1 MSPRPVIEVQNL
13 VRIYESEKGYLRK
26 KKASIRAIDNVSF
39 EVFEGELFGLVGPN
53 GAGKTT
59 TVKVL
64 CTLLTP
70 TSGTVKIL
78 GHDIMRRAEEIRP
91 RINVIFGGERG
102 LYWRLSG
109 KDNLRYFAY
118 LYGVNHRDVDSR
130 VWELLDLVGLS
141 ERADEK
147 VENYSR
153 GMKQRLHIAKS
164 LINNPEI
171 IFLDEPT
178 QGLDPEIAHSLRRLI
193 KNLTREGKT
202 IFLTTHYMLEADE
215 LCDRVAVINRG
226 QIAALDSPD
235 ALKKYVANHV
245 IIEIEAYGAVQNNV
259 KDIEAINGVSLVT
272 LETMEEKQL
281 LKVQSENGAIV
292 SSVVEKLGKAN
303 VIDVRIREPT
313 LEDAYLKLVGARDKA
328 L

>member
-1 MSPRPVIEVQNL
+1 L
-13 VRIYESEKGYLRK
+13 
-26 KKASIRAIDNVSF
+26 
-39 EVFEGELFGLVGPN
+39 
-53 GAGKTT
+53 
-59 TVKVL
+59 
-64 CTLLTP
+64 
-70 TSGTVKIL
+70 
-78 GHDIMRRAEEIRP
+78 
-91 RINVIFGGERG
+91 
-102 LYWRLSG
+102 
-109 KDNLRYFAY
+109 
-118 LYGVNHRDVDSR
+118 
-130 VWELLDLVGLS
+130 ELLDLVGLS

-153 GMKQRLHIAKS
+153 GMKQRLHVAKS

-226 QIAALDSPD
+226 HIVALDTPD
-235 ALKKYVANHV
+235 SLKKYVANHV
-245 IIEIEAYGAVQNNV
+245 VIEIEAYGAVQSNV